1 MTVRAKANARNRL
14 HRQEGQI
21 TAMLVIFALCLL
33 LAISAVTD
41 LSASYLRR
49 QAATS
54 LADGAALAATDG
66 AASAAVYGDDDAF
79 VQLDTTAAEAAVETY
94 LDVTGAYRDFPG
106 LHIEV
111 VVAGH
116 VVNVNLSMPYRLPIA
131 VPGAQSTTTIHASA
145 SAEMPIY

>member
-1 MTVRAKANARNRL
+1 MSARLGRTPRGRL
-14 HRQEGQI
+14 GQEGQI

-66 AASAAVYGDDDAF
+66 AAAAAVYGDDDAF
-79 VQLDTTAAEAAVETY
+79 VQLDPAAADAAVESY
-94 LDVTGAYRDFPG
+94 LGATGAYGDFPG
-106 LHIEV
+106 LQVEV
-111 VVAGH
+111 AVQGH
-116 VVNVNLSMPYRLPIA
+116 AVQVSLSMPYQLPIS
-131 VPGAQSTTTIHASA
+131 VPGAYSTTTIHASA